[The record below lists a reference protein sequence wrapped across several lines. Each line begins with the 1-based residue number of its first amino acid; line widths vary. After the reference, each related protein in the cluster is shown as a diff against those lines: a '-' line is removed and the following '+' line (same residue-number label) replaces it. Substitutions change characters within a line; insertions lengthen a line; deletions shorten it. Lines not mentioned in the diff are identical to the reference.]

1 MNKNYEGLRSHLRMN
16 WPVKQAEEGHRWEW
30 NTINKRNHRLKR
42 GMGTIVADVSG
53 RSGRK
58 GLDCRI
64 LNLVL

>member
-1 MNKNYEGLRSHLRMN
+1 MN